1 MISRFLFGE
10 RTFIYLFNKSPV
22 KRHMTEMEPR
32 MLAKLCKRVN
42 WRELRCFGV
51 RMTGIGG
58 IPVVRCGG
66 SLSPQEVLAARW
78 WRAALCGC
86 AGMRVC
92 GGSGLGYRNHRIDR
106 NCGGGSVGGGLRD
119 GGAFAIDKIGYQ
131 QSVQIDLDAARE

>member
-42 WRELRCFGV
+42 WRELGRVGV

-66 SLSPQEVLAARW
+66 SLSPQEVLAAR
-78 WRAALCGC
+78 
-86 AGMRVC
+86 
-92 GGSGLGYRNHRIDR
+92 
-106 NCGGGSVGGGLRD
+106 
-119 GGAFAIDKIGYQ
+119 
-131 QSVQIDLDAARE
+131 